1 MLLSVVKVGS
11 APSVLLVISVRHAFS
26 SLAFSNTTESML
38 DMSIPDVREAASVFA
53 VGALRPFR
61 FVMIVVLGVLIV
73 FSPPYVIVF
82 DVN

>member
-1 MLLSVVKVGS
+1 
-11 APSVLLVISVRHAFS
+11 
-26 SLAFSNTTESML
+26 ML